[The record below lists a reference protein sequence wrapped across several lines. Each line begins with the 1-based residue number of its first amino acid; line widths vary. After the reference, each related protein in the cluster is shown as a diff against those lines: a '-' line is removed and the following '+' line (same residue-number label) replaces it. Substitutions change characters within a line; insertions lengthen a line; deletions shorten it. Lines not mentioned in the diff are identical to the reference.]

1 MVNRLVQAQSEVPQ
15 SVLTASPPAPDTAL
29 TPQDLDQLT
38 WVGVSAP
45 SIEVL
50 RPFVTVLPVKTPVN
64 LNTAPAE
71 VVFATLPTL
80 QMADARR
87 LVNVRANKHLNTL
100 ADVGAALGQ
109 PQLKT
114 DDNVHSVS
122 SRYFE
127 VAGQLRIGPTTVQ
140 EISVVQRDGLN
151 VSVLW
156 RKRGVAASRPPPTMA
171 DS

>member
-1 MVNRLVQAQSEVPQ
+1 M
-15 SVLTASPPAPDTAL
+15 
-29 TPQDLDQLT
+29 
-38 WVGVSAP
+38 
-45 SIEVL
+45 
-50 RPFVTVLPVKTPVN
+50 
-64 LNTAPAE
+64 
-71 VVFATLPTL
+71 FA
-80 QMADARR
+80 
-87 LVNVRANKHLNTL
+87 L
-100 ADVGAALGQ
+100 ADVGSAVGQ
-109 PQLKT
+109 SQLKT
-114 DDNVHSVS
+114 DDNLHSVS